1 MKFQCLEKV
10 VLLSPEKYWCH
21 FGHYLPKGSI
31 GRVEDAYKS
40 PATGEE
46 IYEVVFGHETTLI
59 RGADL
64 QGTV

>member
-1 MKFQCLEKV
+1 MTFQCLEKV
-10 VLLSPEKYWCH
+10 VLLVADKYWCP
-21 FGHYLPKGSI
+21 FGHYLPKGSR

-46 IYEVVFGHETTLI
+46 IYEVVFWPETALI